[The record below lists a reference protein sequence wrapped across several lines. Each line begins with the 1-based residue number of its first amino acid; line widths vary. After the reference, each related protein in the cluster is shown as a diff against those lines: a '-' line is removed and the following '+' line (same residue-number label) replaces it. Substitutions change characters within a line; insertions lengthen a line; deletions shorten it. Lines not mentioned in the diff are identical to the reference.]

1 MDKKQLKQRVAKLEQ
16 ERDYLDARLEQ
27 FEKLAR
33 KFVKCKYPD
42 SIIRLRFQALLNE
55 EDSCSGGD

>member
-1 MDKKQLKQRVAKLEQ
+1 MDKKQLKQRVAELEQ

-27 FEKLAR
+27 FEKMAR

-55 EDSCSGGD
+55 EDSCSG